1 MKKLLIV
8 LTGLMLS
15 ISAFSQSYRGMLD
28 LSIGLPT
35 SGEKT
40 ISFSD
45 GTARVRPEAGLI
57 FSMSHGCQITK
68 SFFAGLGVGIG
79 NVWCDEDHLGNE
91 SSSPD
96 SGEHSYATV
105 PIFVDLRWDL
115 DIRKKITPF
124 VDLKV
129 GYQMEVVDEFGP
141 KNGSMYFQP
150 TAGVR
155 FRGGKRTGFNL
166 GISYV
171 PSIKKRIEPDYWT
184 PRVEDEKECVIS
196 KNGLIML
203 NLGFDF

>member
-28 LSIGLPT
+28 LSVGLPT
-35 SGEKT
+35 SGEQS
-40 ISFSD
+40 IRFSNEE
-45 GTARVRPEAGLI
+45 VKLKPQVGLI

-68 SFFAGLGVGIG
+68 SFFAGLGIGVGG
-79 NVWCDEDHLGNE
+79 VWTEKKFIRLGDTQYG
-91 SSSPD
+91 D
-96 SGEHSYATV
+96 SEWQQKTYCTV
-105 PIFVDLRWDL
+105 PVFLDLRWDL

-129 GYQMEVVDEFGP
+129 GYQMTVHEYFGP

-166 GISYV
+166 GLSYV
-171 PSIKKRIEPDYWT
+171 PSIRKRLDSYYIGT
-184 PRVEDEKECVIS
+184 DESVIS
-196 KNGLIML
+196 NNGLIML
-203 NLGFDF
+203 NLGFDY

>member
-28 LSIGLPT
+28 LSVGLPT
-35 SGEKT
+35 SGEQS
-40 ISFSD
+40 IRFSNEE
-45 GTARVRPEAGLI
+45 VKLKPQVGLI

-68 SFFAGLGVGIG
+68 SFFAGLGIGVGG
-79 NVWCDEDHLGNE
+79 VWTEENFISLGDTQYG
-91 SSSPD
+91 D
-96 SGEHSYATV
+96 SEWQQKFTTYGTV
-105 PIFVDLRWDL
+105 PVFLDLRWDL

-129 GYQMEVVDEFGP
+129 GYQMEIDDGFGP

-166 GISYV
+166 GLSYV
-171 PSIKKRIEPDYWT
+171 PSIRKRVDTNYFGTE
-184 PRVEDEKECVIS
+184 ESVIS
-196 KNGLIML
+196 NNGLIML
-203 NLGFDF
+203 NLGFDY